1 MNVFLTLL
9 LACGAKET
17 DTSSTDTAAPSEP
30 SNSFNDCTPL
40 SEEECTASESCISTM
55 ASPLT
60 YNEENTCWEQGER
73 EFTECMSAGMGCGQ
87 AITYARPNPDG
98 ECMMFYNTCIPL
110 EWDICDEI
118 DFSECPQ

>member
-1 MNVFLTLL
+1 MNLFLTLL

-17 DTSSTDTAAPSEP
+17 DTSSTDTAPSEP

-40 SEEECTASESCISTM
+40 SEEECAASESCTSLL

-73 EFTECMSAGMGCGQ
+73 EFTECMNIEMGCGQ

-110 EWDICDEI
+110 EWDLCDEI
-118 DFSECPQ
+118 NFAECPQ